1 MQIFLFII
9 YISFHI
15 LLIKFCLHLL
25 YFMLSYLSVMNFN
38 KIFHHINLFFTLPS
52 FKRYVAYVIV
62 NILKIHNFIL
72 LFSFSIRIYVAI

>member
-52 FKRYVAYVIV
+52 FNVMLRTS
-62 NILKIHNFIL
+62 L
-72 LFSFSIRIYVAI
+72 LVY